1 MEDKIKQPLTANASL
16 YNGQPTDTGS
26 SCPSARLTS
35 CTPST
40 SKNRGGV
47 SVENVPS
54 RNKQWFVLRVTYGRI
69 IKAKAFIE
77 AKGIECYVPL
87 RYKEVRKQ
95 GKKRIITEPLISSF
109 VFVHASAEQVDSL
122 LQDKNIKAFENR
134 ALLSYYYDHTSH
146 CENAPIKNPPLI
158 IADTAMDNFIRL
170 TSIHNPYIIPVTSE
184 NIKYKLGDEVVIT
197 EGEFKDIRG
206 RVTRIAGQQRVVVEL
221 FDGCLVATAYI
232 PKEAMK
238 KIEKENKKVTG
249 NDVENAYVDSAYQS
263 ERNREFAKDK
273 INIISGGLQ
282 GKPSR
287 FDLNLK
293 ADQTL
298 EVTGKITGEIKTAIP
313 VNRMNGRLSLRTPM
327 ARSHIGISRR
337 SMWTRLRSD
346 AKLSPYRL
354 KNGKNS
360 TTQKQSC
367 SSMASI
373 QETTRPDTAHF
384 LSTACR
390 QLQDTIG

>member
-1 MEDKIKQPLTANASL
+1 M
-16 YNGQPTDTGS
+16 
-26 SCPSARLTS
+26 
-35 CTPST
+35 
-40 SKNRGGV
+40 
-47 SVENVPS
+47 
-54 RNKQWFVLRVTYGRI
+54 
-69 IKAKAFIE
+69 
-77 AKGIECYVPL
+77 
-87 RYKEVRKQ
+87 
-95 GKKRIITEPLISSF
+95 
-109 VFVHASAEQVDSL
+109 
-122 LQDKNIKAFENR
+122 
-134 ALLSYYYDHTSH
+134 
-146 CENAPIKNPPLI
+146 
-158 IADTAMDNFIRL
+158 
-170 TSIHNPYIIPVTSE
+170 
-184 NIKYKLGDEVVIT
+184 
-197 EGEFKDIRG
+197 
-206 RVTRIAGQQRVVVEL
+206 
-221 FDGCLVATAYI
+221 
-232 PKEAMK
+232 
-238 KIEKENKKVTG
+238 
-249 NDVENAYVDSAYQS
+249 ENAYVDGAYQS
-263 ERNREFAKDK
+263 EKNREFAKDK

-313 VNRMNGRLSLRTPM
+313 VNRMIGRLSLRTPM

-337 SMWTRLRSD
+337 SMWTRLRSE

-354 KNGKNS
+354 KNGKNA